1 MNIPGRYLVFGVKAD
16 LHALRKKEL
25 AEIAEVVFNMDD
37 EESTCLRCA
46 LEEYFLKLEGMAD
59 IIAEA
64 IDYLNTLGGE

>member
-1 MNIPGRYLVFGVKAD
+1 
-16 LHALRKKEL
+16 
-25 AEIAEVVFNMDD
+25 MDD